1 MQPQGLSAPTLQS
14 SLNYLL
20 LGVVYTTL
28 HVRACGWRWRCPW
41 WAYALLAL
49 IDVEANFCLV
59 LAYRYT
65 SMTRWVLLLHCY
77 GKWGAFWARLRLPPA
92 AGRRSTCN
100 ERVALSRASPA
111 RCPCRCIL
119 CPPCSVT
126 LLDCFTIPMVL
137 LLSTALLAAAYRRGH
152 YAGAGIC
159 VAGLALLVATDR
171 GSGGGDSGEGGEG
184 GGSGYSGSSNP
195 LLGDGLVLLGAT
207 LYAVCNVLQ
216 EWLLG
221 E

>member
-1 MQPQGLSAPTLQS
+1 MGAAAALLWQVGG
-14 SLNYLL
+14 L
-20 LGVVYTTL
+20 LGTAEAAACCWQAVNLQRTGGSEPRLTCPVPMPL
-28 HVRACGWRWRCPW
+28 HPLPPLQRH
-41 WAYALLAL
+41 LAG
-49 IDVEANFCLV
+49 
-59 LAYRYT
+59 
-65 SMTRWVLLLHCY
+65 LLHNPY
-77 GKWGAFWARLRLPPA
+77 GAPAVNRPAGSCIPAGAL
-92 AGRRSTCN
+92 
-100 ERVALSRASPA
+100 
-111 RCPCRCIL
+111 
-119 CPPCSVT
+119 
-126 LLDCFTIPMVL
+126 
-137 LLSTALLAAAYRRGH
+137 RRG
-152 YAGAGIC
+152 GIC

>member
-1 MQPQGLSAPTLQS
+1 
-14 SLNYLL
+14 
-20 LGVVYTTL
+20 
-28 HVRACGWRWRCPW
+28 
-41 WAYALLAL
+41 
-49 IDVEANFCLV
+49 
-59 LAYRYT
+59 
-65 SMTRWVLLLHCY
+65 
-77 GKWGAFWARLRLPPA
+77 
-92 AGRRSTCN
+92 
-100 ERVALSRASPA
+100 
-111 RCPCRCIL
+111 
-119 CPPCSVT
+119 
-126 LLDCFTIPMVL
+126 MVL

-171 GSGGGDSGEGGEG
+171 GGG
-184 GGSGYSGSSNP
+184 GGSGDSGGGGSGSSNP

>member
-1 MQPQGLSAPTLQS
+1 LGGLVGAAEAAACCWQAANLQQLDGS
-14 SLNYLL
+14 EPLL
-20 LGVVYTTL
+20 TGLPS
-28 HVRACGWRWRCPW
+28 HV
-41 WAYALLAL
+41 
-49 IDVEANFCLV
+49 
-59 LAYRYT
+59 
-65 SMTRWVLLLHCY
+65 H
-77 GKWGAFWARLRLPPA
+77 
-92 AGRRSTCN
+92 
-100 ERVALSRASPA
+100 A
-111 RCPCRCIL
+111 RCQPL
-119 CPPCSVT
+119 PTPCSVT

-137 LLSTALLAAAYRRGH
+137 LLSAALLAAAYRRGH

-171 GSGGGDSGEGGEG
+171 GSGGDGGDNGGSG